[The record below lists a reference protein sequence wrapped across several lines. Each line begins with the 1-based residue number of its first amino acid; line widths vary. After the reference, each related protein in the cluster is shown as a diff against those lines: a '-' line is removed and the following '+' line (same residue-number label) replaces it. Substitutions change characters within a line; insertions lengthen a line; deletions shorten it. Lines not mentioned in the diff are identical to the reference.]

1 MKRAFAWAFPILVV
15 ASVSLRA
22 QSEPAPAPVARPAVQ
37 TSAERYKNIQVMKD
51 VPADQMNMSM
61 HLITGQLGV
70 TCEFCHIEPQFEK
83 EDKAMKHVTRRM
95 MLLTAEINKSLNGG
109 GQAVTCYT
117 CHRGHPK
124 PIATPVLPVAKGIP
138 TPAPVSAEPLP
149 AADEIFTRYVQAL
162 GGERALKAVTSR
174 VLTGTRDMPT
184 GPGGINPA
192 PAAVEVYQK
201 APNLLVSTYKAEKFS
216 LADGFDGKAA
226 WQQNAA
232 GAVSDMPFPEQAR
245 FRRTANLYEP
255 LDLKSEYTR
264 TMVSGVEMVDGR
276 KAYVVIGYPAGDSP
290 ERLFFDVESG
300 LLVRRATI
308 LPTPMGDS
316 PLEVT
321 FSDYRATPGGVKIPF
336 AIKMTPASHRT
347 ELPTSSTF
355 RIERVQEGVAIA
367 DAKFARPEKA
377 AASK

>member
-1 MKRAFAWAFPILVV
+1 M
-15 ASVSLRA
+15 SLRA
-22 QSEPAPAPVARPAVQ
+22 QLEPTPAPAAQPLVQ
-37 TSAERYKNIQVMKD
+37 TSAQRYKNIQVMKD

-70 TCEFCHIEPQFEK
+70 TCEFCHIEPQFER
-83 EDKAMKHVTRRM
+83 EDKAMKHVARRM
-95 MLLTAEINKSLNGG
+95 MRLTADINTSLSGG
-109 GQAVTCYT
+109 GQTVTCYT
-117 CHRGHPK
+117 CHRGQPK
-124 PIATPVLPVAKGIP
+124 PLATPVLPTAKGIP
-138 TPAPVSAEPLP
+138 TPVPVSAEPLP
-149 AADEIFTRYVQAL
+149 AADVIFTKYVEAV
-162 GGERALKAVTSR
+162 GGRRALKAVTSR
-174 VLTGTRDMPT
+174 VLSGTRDMPT
-184 GPGGINPA
+184 GPGGINSA

-201 APNLLVSTYKAEKFS
+201 APNLVMSTYKAEKFTQ
-216 LADGFDGKAA
+216 ADGFDGQAA

-245 FRRTANLYEP
+245 FRRSANLYEP

-264 TMVSGVEMVDGR
+264 TVVAGVESVEGR
-276 KAYVVIGYPAGDSP
+276 RAYLVIGYPDGDAP

-321 FSDYRATPGGVKIPF
+321 FSDYRATPAGVRIPF
-336 AIKMTPASHRT
+336 VIKMTPASHRT

-355 RIERVQEGVAIA
+355 RVERVQEGVAIP
-367 DAKFARPEKA
+367 DAKFVRPEKPA
-377 AASK
+377 ALK